1 MGPESKP
8 ALNIREFNSVP
19 IPDTPSESTLKGKS
33 ESTKQEEKL
42 IIDEQEKLAQDKT
55 LSSKEPKPLTIIEN
69 KTDKKSEP
77 VEIHKE
83 NESLQ
88 DDKTAIVQEDQPKS
102 ELPSKIKEVD
112 TPKSPQELILAEI
125 IDLAKSSCDENI
137 KEVIPQKVENL
148 RKILDEKPV
157 APVAPPPSAPPP
169 PPPAPPP
176 PAPKPA
182 YQLKM
187 ITRKNNNVE
196 LTVKKKANSG
206 PSQSGDLM
214 NELKNAFRKKLK
226 KSGSTSRASMKRASL
241 KKKPTQ
247 SSPDS

>member
-1 MGPESKP
+1 MSAAES
-8 ALNIREFNSVP
+8 
-19 IPDTPSESTLKGKS
+19 
-33 ESTKQEEKL
+33 
-42 IIDEQEKLAQDKT
+42 
-55 LSSKEPKPLTIIEN
+55 KPLTINEN
-69 KTDKKSEP
+69 KTNKKSEP

-83 NESLQ
+83 NDSN
-88 DDKTAIVQEDQPKS
+88 DKKVIVQEDQPKS
-102 ELPSKIKEVD
+102 ELPDKIKEVE

-125 IDLAKSSCDENI
+125 IDLAKNSCDEII
-137 KEVIPQKVENL
+137 KEAIPVKVENL

-157 APVAPPPSAPPP
+157 APAAPSPSAPPP

-226 KSGSTSRASMKRASL
+226 KSGSVSRASMKRASI
-241 KKKPTQ
+241 KKQPSQ